1 MTLNDVTT
9 NEVNFLCGTVQCSFC
24 NKESRKQ
31 DVAFFFESTYFL
43 GTVRDVIP
51 ETGTVDVSEA
61 ADDKDLAEDLA
72 VVTNVLPVTVSN

>member
-1 MTLNDVTT
+1 MWHFSLKV
-9 NEVNFLCGTVQCSFC
+9 LI
-24 NKESRKQ
+24 
-31 DVAFFFESTYFL
+31 FL

>member
-1 MTLNDVTT
+1 MAPYSAAFVIKRA
-9 NEVNFLCGTVQCSFC
+9 E
-24 NKESRKQ
+24 NKMWHFSLK
-31 DVAFFFESTYFL
+31 VLIFL